1 MKSVLFDFKTAKQNW
16 FQDVSEL
23 YAKKI
28 NAFCDFEI
36 ITLKTLKQGREESSA
51 KIKFEEA
58 QLIHQIKSED
68 FVILFDEM
76 GLDLTSIQFC
86 KELEKI
92 TISGKKR
99 TVFIVG
105 GPYGVSENI
114 KMKAHLKVSL
124 SKMVLNHLV
133 AETVVLEQIYRAMT
147 IQNRIPYHNI

>member
-23 YAKKI
+23 YTKKI
-28 NAFCDFEI
+28 NAFCDFKI

-51 KIKFEEA
+51 KIKFEED
-58 QLIHQIKSED
+58 QLIHQIKSDD

-114 KMKAHLKVSL
+114 KMKALAT
-124 SKMVLNHLV
+124 N
-133 AETVVLEQIYRAMT
+133 
-147 IQNRIPYHNI
+147 